1 MMTLSPTTR
10 VYLAVGATDLRR
22 SFDGLFGLVQAKLGG
37 DPLSGHLFV
46 FCNRTRTRIKVLYF
60 DGSGLW
66 VCAKRLEKGRFSWP
80 EQSADAGSACCG
92 LQELW
97 LVLSGI
103 DPKDTRRK
111 RWWRGPAEAGAKK
124 SVS

>member
-1 MMTLSPTTR
+1 MTLSPATR

-22 SFDGLFGLVQAKLGG
+22 SFDGLFGLVQGKLGG

-66 VCAKRLEKGRFSWP
+66 VCAKRLEEGRFSWP
-80 EQSADAGSACCG
+80 EQSGEAGSASCG

-111 RWWRGPAEAGAKK
+111 RWWRGPAEGAGTK
-124 SVS
+124 SC